1 LLSATGGGSRE
12 DLMHQSL
19 RKASISLIMIGCWS
33 FNAYADDTIQHAVKE
48 FASAIQNPKELHDLI
63 GDDGLIVIRN
73 FVTGGWGTRGRDIR
87 YSLQKRD
94 VPLDGSFPVKG
105 ETPVVLSLLFAESRK
120 KGLDSEFSTV
130 QAKSNLCFFSKRSKK
145 CSQFPT
151 TNDAINSIAEAI
163 SDIKLGTIS
172 IVQLSSDEF
181 LYTEAA
187 DVIGGLPVGNFA
199 VFSMRQGRYRLVALL
214 DLR

>member
-1 LLSATGGGSRE
+1 MKPTAPFRSKI
-12 DLMHQSL
+12 L
-19 RKASISLIMIGCWS
+19 RKASITLIIIGCWS
-33 FNAYADDTIQHAVKE
+33 FNAHADDTMQHAAKE
-48 FASAIQNPKELHDLI
+48 FASALQNPKELQNLI

-73 FVTGGWGTRGRDIR
+73 FVTGGWGKRGKDIR
-87 YSLQKRD
+87 YSLRKRD

-120 KGLDSEFSTV
+120 KGLDAEFSTV

>member
-1 LLSATGGGSRE
+1 
-12 DLMHQSL
+12 MHQTL
-19 RKASISLIMIGCWS
+19 RKASIPLIIIGCWS
-33 FNAYADDTIQHAVKE
+33 FNAHADDTMQHAAKE
-48 FASAIQNPKELHDLI
+48 FVSAIQHPKKLQDLI

-73 FVTGGWGTRGRDIR
+73 FVTGGWGTRGKDIR

-105 ETPVVLSLLFAESRK
+105 ETPVRLSFLFAESAK
-120 KGLDSEFSTV
+120 KGLDAEFLTV
-130 QAKSNLCFFSKRSKK
+130 EAKSNLCFFSKRSKN
-145 CSQFPT
+145 CSQVPT
-151 TNDAINSIAEAI
+151 TNDAISSIAEAI
-163 SDIKLGTIS
+163 SDRKLGTVS
-172 IVQLSSDEF
+172 IVKLSSDEF

-187 DVIGGLPVGNFA
+187 DVIGGLPVGGFA

>member
-1 LLSATGGGSRE
+1 
-12 DLMHQSL
+12 MHQTL
-19 RKASISLIMIGCWS
+19 RKASIPLIMMGCWS
-33 FNAYADDTIQHAVKE
+33 FNAYADDTMQHAAKE
-48 FASAIQNPKELHDLI
+48 FASAIQNPKKLQDLI

-73 FVTGGWGTRGRDIR
+73 FVTGGWGKRGKDIR

-105 ETPVVLSLLFAESRK
+105 ETPVLLSFLFSESAK
-120 KGLDSEFSTV
+120 KGLDAEFLTV
-130 QAKSNLCFFSKRSKK
+130 EAKSNLCFFSKRSKN
-145 CSQFPT
+145 CSQVPT
-151 TNDAINSIAEAI
+151 TNDAINLIAEAI
-163 SDIKLGTIS
+163 SDRKLGTVS
-172 IVQLSSDEF
+172 IVKLSSDEF

>member
-1 LLSATGGGSRE
+1 
-12 DLMHQSL
+12 MHRTL
-19 RKASISLIMIGCWS
+19 RKASIPLIMIGCWS
-33 FNAYADDTIQHAVKE
+33 FHAHADDTMQHAAKE
-48 FASAIQNPKELHDLI
+48 FASAVQNPKKLQDLI

-73 FVTGGWGTRGRDIR
+73 FVTGGWGRRGKDIR

-105 ETPVVLSLLFAESRK
+105 ETPVVLSFLFPESAK
-120 KGLDSEFSTV
+120 KGLDTEFLTV
-130 QAKSNLCFFSKRSKK
+130 QAKSNLCFFSKRSKN

-151 TNDAINSIAEAI
+151 IRPIPADLLDAETNDAINSIAEAI
-163 SDIKLGTIS
+163 SDIKLGTVS

-181 LYTEAA
+181 LYTEGEAI
-187 DVIGGLPVGNFA
+187 DGLPVGGFA

>member
-1 LLSATGGGSRE
+1 MKPTAPLRSKI
-12 DLMHQSL
+12 L
-19 RKASISLIMIGCWS
+19 RKASITLIIIGCWS
-33 FNAYADDTIQHAVKE
+33 FNAYADDTMQHAAKE
-48 FASAIQNPKELHDLI
+48 FASAVQNPKKLQDLI

-73 FVTGGWGTRGRDIR
+73 FVTGGWGTRGNDIR

-105 ETPVVLSLLFAESRK
+105 ETPVLLSSLFAESAK
-120 KGLDSEFSTV
+120 KGLDAEFLTV
-130 QAKSNLCFFSKRSKK
+130 QAKSNLCFFSKRAKN

-151 TNDAINSIAEAI
+151 TNDAINFIAEAI
-163 SDIKLGTIS
+163 GDIKLGTVS
-172 IVQLSSDEF
+172 IVKLSSDEF
-181 LYTEAA
+181 LYTEAET
-187 DVIGGLPVGNFA
+187 IGGWPLGGSA

>member
-1 LLSATGGGSRE
+1 
-12 DLMHQSL
+12 
-19 RKASISLIMIGCWS
+19 
-33 FNAYADDTIQHAVKE
+33 
-48 FASAIQNPKELHDLI
+48 
-63 GDDGLIVIRN
+63 
-73 FVTGGWGTRGRDIR
+73 VTGGWGTRGRDIR

-105 ETPVVLSLLFAESRK
+105 ESPVLLSLLFAESAK
-120 KGLDSEFSTV
+120 KGLDSEILTV

-163 SDIKLGTIS
+163 SDIRLGTVS
-172 IVQLSSDEF
+172 IVHLSPDEF
-181 LYTEAA
+181 LHTEGEAI
-187 DVIGGLPVGNFA
+187 DGLPVGGFA
-199 VFSMRQGRYRLVALL
+199 VFSMRQGRYRLVGLL

>member
-1 LLSATGGGSRE
+1 VG
-12 DLMHQSL
+12 DK
-19 RKASISLIMIGCWS
+19 RK
-33 FNAYADDTIQHAVKE
+33 
-48 FASAIQNPKELHDLI
+48 
-63 GDDGLIVIRN
+63 
-73 FVTGGWGTRGRDIR
+73 R
-87 YSLQKRD
+87 YQIFIAERD

-105 ETPVVLSLLFAESRK
+105 EIPVQLSLLFAESAK
-120 KGLDSEFSTV
+120 KGLDAEFLTV

-163 SDIKLGTIS
+163 SDIKLGTVS
-172 IVQLSSDEF
+172 IVHLSSDEF
-181 LYTEAA
+181 LYTEGEAI
-187 DVIGGLPVGNFA
+187 DGLPVGGFA

>member
-1 LLSATGGGSRE
+1 
-12 DLMHQSL
+12 MHQIL
-19 RKASISLIMIGCWS
+19 RKASIPLIMIMIGCWS
-33 FNAYADDTIQHAVKE
+33 FNAYADDTIQHAAKE
-48 FASAIQNPKELHDLI
+48 FASAIQNPKELQDLI

-73 FVTGGWGTRGRDIR
+73 FVTGGFGTRGRDIR
-87 YSLQKRD
+87 YSFQKRD

-105 ETPVVLSLLFAESRK
+105 EIPVLLSSLFAESAK
-120 KGLDSEFSTV
+120 KGPDAEFLTV

-151 TNDAINSIAEAI
+151 TNDAIDSIAEAI
-163 SDIKLGTIS
+163 SDIKLGTVS
-172 IVQLSSDEF
+172 IVHLSSDEF
-181 LYTEAA
+181 LYTEGEAI
-187 DVIGGLPVGNFA
+187 DGLPVGGFA